1 MIEIKLKG
9 NRSKSRIRQRREEA
23 IERQKGYDGRTPEQ
37 QLKLI
42 KTRPGE
48 SKKENHRLK
57 LHNKLRVVDDAGV
70 DIETGKYVGDYGISE
85 DAYKS

>member
-1 MIEIKLKG
+1 MIEIKIKG

-23 IERQKGYDGRTPEQ
+23 IERQKVYDGRTPKQ

-48 SKKENHRLK
+48 SKKEKHQLSN
-57 LHNKLRVVDDAGV
+57 V
-70 DIETGKYVGDYGISE
+70 
-85 DAYKS
+85 

>member
-1 MIEIKLKG
+1 MDERNNENYRGRIMKLKG
-9 NRSKSRIRQRREEA
+9 YRNKARIRQRREEA

-48 SKKENHRLK
+48 SKKEDHK
-57 LHNKLRVVDDAGV
+57 LVEL
-70 DIETGKYVGDYGISE
+70 IEK
-85 DAYKS
+85 AYKKSEKEKNK

>member
-1 MIEIKLKG
+1 MKLKG
-9 NRSKSRIRQRREEA
+9 YKNKARIRQRREEA

-48 SKKENHRLK
+48 SKKEFEYIQVEL
-57 LHNKLRVVDDAGV
+57 
-70 DIETGKYVGDYGISE
+70 IEKV
-85 DAYKS
+85 YKKSKKEKKK